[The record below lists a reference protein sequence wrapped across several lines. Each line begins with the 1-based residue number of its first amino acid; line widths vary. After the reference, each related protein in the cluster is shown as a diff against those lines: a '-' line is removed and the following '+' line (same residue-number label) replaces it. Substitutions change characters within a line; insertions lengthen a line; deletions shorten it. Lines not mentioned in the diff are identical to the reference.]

1 MTHEQ
6 PESQRTP
13 GGVQVSNGVAEA
25 NALRDFLQHRQ
36 GHVHN
41 VIVLADGKAVALL
54 TLSGALLAY
63 LSGAVGW
70 SKFTAISASDL
81 RSSVATLVAAVASIA
96 LVLSAVCAV
105 LGVLKPRH
113 RTYMNAGHAVDV
125 PAGCG
130 FAIGSL
136 VCKWPSSEAYAA
148 ALREAPLESIVKELA
163 CSFYTDQRIATQKF
177 YWLGITTFFF
187 CIGGV
192 ATLAWTL
199 LKP

>member
-13 GGVQVSNGVAEA
+13 SGVQVSQEVAEA

-36 GHVHN
+36 GHGHN
-41 VIVLADGKAVALL
+41 VIVLSDGKAVALL

-105 LGVLKPRH
+105 LG
-113 RTYMNAGHAVDV
+113 
-125 PAGCG
+125 
-130 FAIGSL
+130 
-136 VCKWPSSEAYAA
+136 
-148 ALREAPLESIVKELA
+148 
-163 CSFYTDQRIATQKF
+163 
-177 YWLGITTFFF
+177 
-187 CIGGV
+187 
-192 ATLAWTL
+192 
-199 LKP
+199 